1 MKMVILLLL
10 LAIGAVAEDWP
21 AACGPKKREIR
32 SDEKFDLKVDK
43 SVTEAPVPADQAAVY
58 FVSKTANSEAPPKV
72 SCRLKI
78 SLRSLRFSSSSNW
91 KRVRPSG
98 EKLPHSRD
106 ATDR

>member
-58 FVSKTANSEAPPKV
+58 FVSKTANSEAPPIMV
-72 SCRLKI
+72 ALDGNGSAEVYWLD
-78 SLRSLRFSSSSNW
+78 SSIM
-91 KRVRPSG
+91 
-98 EKLPHSRD
+98 
-106 ATDR
+106 